1 MTRDAGIIAQG
12 QIALHYHIAAYGT
25 FAAYVKVLGI
35 NEAAATLKGM
45 VEETKAVD
53 ERYSRLAE
61 RLINP
66 RAEGSA

>member
-35 NEAAATLKGM
+35 NEATLKGM